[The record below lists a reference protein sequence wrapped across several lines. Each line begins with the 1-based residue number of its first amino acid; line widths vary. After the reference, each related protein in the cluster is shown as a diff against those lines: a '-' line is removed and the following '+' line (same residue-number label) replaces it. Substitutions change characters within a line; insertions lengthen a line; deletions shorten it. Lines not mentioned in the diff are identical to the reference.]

1 MPYQARKITPE
12 IEAFSE
18 NTVNQNFT
26 PLRRNVSE
34 RYMIF
39 LEVRD
44 FTIFVVLIPAI
55 DYTFTFL

>member
-1 MPYQARKITPE
+1 MTPE

-18 NTVNQNFT
+18 NTVNQNFI

-34 RYMIF
+34 PYMIS

-55 DYTFTFL
+55 SYTFTFL